1 MNTMSI
7 ELPMLTIAK
16 QLELSFIAEGQS
28 CSDFYVTNE
37 LLDSGSADILCSS
50 SVYFTFSDPEQTSIA
65 LTNMYLYLDNY
76 NNKYYADYVEHLSL
90 DPPPTENYFYGD
102 HNKWTV
108 LFYKIQMEVKE
119 HYDTVGV
126 CTGAI
131 IPVNTCSFSN
141 ITYS

>member
-1 MNTMSI
+1 
-7 ELPMLTIAK
+7 MLTIAK

-65 LTNMYLYLDNY
+65 LTNMYLYLGNY